1 MERIKQMEELISTFF
16 TTLLAN
22 EAGTLL
28 AFLLMVIGYL
38 LWEKKEV
45 RGILTK
51 QTEMINDLN
60 RNYNK
65 SINDI
70 IVKYHDGQIDMVKA
84 LNEIKVVLSSM
95 ERKI

>member
-1 MERIKQMEELISTFF
+1 MEELIGTFF

>member
-1 MERIKQMEELISTFF
+1 MEELISTFF

-51 QTEMINDLN
+51 QTDMINDLN